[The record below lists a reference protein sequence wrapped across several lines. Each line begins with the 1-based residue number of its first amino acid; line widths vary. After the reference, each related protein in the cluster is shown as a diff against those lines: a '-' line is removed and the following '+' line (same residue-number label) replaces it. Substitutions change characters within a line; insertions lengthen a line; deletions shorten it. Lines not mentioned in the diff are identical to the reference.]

1 MYIGIIVYT
10 EMASVRVQ
18 FESLGTGHYFWRWVV
33 PKKNVF
39 LVKNV
44 LIQPLKSQKNVL
56 PNLKY
61 QLKNKYP
68 LLAKTFTK
76 GYHSVVTH
84 VLYHFCDMSLIT
96 ACAIFCSLKFHVV
109 CTCTFFGD
117 TICLLTNR
125 EMIKI
130 VALIDLHIVLTYH
143 FLLTLLFSLYYLT
156 LPCWQRSLF
165 VLGSEG
171 KETCLDLTRFL
182 VRMCK
187 NCHDNE

>member
-18 FESLGTGHYFWRWVV
+18 FESLGTDHYFWRWVV

-84 VLYHFCDMSLIT
+84 VLYHCLCNFLQY
-96 ACAIFCSLKFHVV
+96 KFSR
-109 CTCTFFGD
+109 
-117 TICLLTNR
+117 CLH
-125 EMIKI
+125 M
-130 VALIDLHIVLTYH
+130 Y
-143 FLLTLLFSLYYLT
+143 FLWRHH
-156 LPCWQRSLF
+156 LPPDKSGNDQDS
-165 VLGSEG
+165 GS
-171 KETCLDLTRFL
+171 D
-182 VRMCK
+182 
-187 NCHDNE
+187 